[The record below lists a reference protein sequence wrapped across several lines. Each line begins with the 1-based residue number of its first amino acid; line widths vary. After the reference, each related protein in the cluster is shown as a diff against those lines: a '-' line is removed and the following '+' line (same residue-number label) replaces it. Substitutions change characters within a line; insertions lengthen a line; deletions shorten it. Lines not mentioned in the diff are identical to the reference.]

1 MAPKRPITNA
11 KQKILSGAAKLFLT
25 VGYER
30 ASIVRIAEV
39 SGVNRGSV
47 CFFFK
52 DKESLVTELVT
63 HVLEFQFE
71 ETAKLLK
78 GKTEDKILFYAAE
91 TVLQLHL
98 AESSEHMREMYN
110 VAYSMPNS
118 ANAIFHTITTKQSE
132 LFREYLPNW
141 EAKDFYEREIASA
154 GIMRN
159 HISVPCDYYYTMDR
173 KIRTFLETTFLIFRI
188 PDEKIKEA
196 IDFVSGFDW
205 PTIASKVFAGMPEY
219 LEKKIF

>member
-1 MAPKRPITNA
+1 MAPKRSTTNV
-11 KQKILSGAAKLFLT
+11 KQRILLGASKLFLT

-39 SGVNRGSV
+39 SNVNRGSV

-52 DKESLVTELVT
+52 DKESLVTELVS
-63 HVLEFQFE
+63 HVLAHQFE
-71 ETAKLLK
+71 ETEKLLK
-78 GKTEDKILFYAAE
+78 GKTDDKILFYAAE
-91 TVLQLHL
+91 TVLQLHM

-118 ANAIFHTITTKQSE
+118 ANVIFHTITGKQE
-132 LFREYLPNW
+132 EYFRQYLPTW
-141 EAKDFYEREIASA
+141 ESKDFYEREIASA

-173 KIRTFLETTFLIFRI
+173 KIRTFLESTFLIFRI

-205 PTIASKVFAGMPEY
+205 PAIANQVLADMPAY
-219 LEKKIF
+219 LEKKIL